1 LNDYTCLIS
10 VMGLAAFRLIFEAE
24 EKNNVLVERLRGG
37 DAVTGLIDEVL
48 VFNDFVDLVDR
59 VLSVELLAGL
69 SSRISAGWN
78 LFDRFELE
86 LQSSTDPNSGTE
98 YTSRAKMTLESA
110 LTIFKLGASSWHL

>member
-1 LNDYTCLIS
+1 
-10 VMGLAAFRLIFEAE
+10 
-24 EKNNVLVERLRGG
+24 LVERLRGG

-48 VFNDFVDLVDR
+48 VFNDVVDLVDR

-86 LQSSTDPNSGTE
+86 LQSSTDPNGGTE
-98 YTSRAKMTLESA
+98 YTSRAKMTIESA